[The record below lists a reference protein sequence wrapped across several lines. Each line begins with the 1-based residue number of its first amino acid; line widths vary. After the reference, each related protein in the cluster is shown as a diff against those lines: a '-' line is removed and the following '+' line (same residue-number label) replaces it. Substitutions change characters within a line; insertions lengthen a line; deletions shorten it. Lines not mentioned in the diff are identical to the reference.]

1 MKTINDPVV
10 RQEIIRRINALPP
23 NASPEWGHM
32 TLYQMLK
39 HCRLWEEMA
48 LGHKTYK
55 RKLVSFLFG
64 KLILKQ
70 VLKDEKPMMRGAST
84 AAAMKITGP
93 DGDIAAEKA
102 TWIALL
108 ESYAHTTVPS
118 VTHPFFGKMTREQM
132 GQLAYKHIDHH
143 LRQFRG

>member
-1 MKTINDPVV
+1 MKTLLDPVV
-10 RQEIIRRINALPP
+10 REEIIRRINALPP
-23 NASPEWGHM
+23 DASPEWGHM

-55 RKLVSFLFG
+55 RKLISFLFG
-64 KLILKQ
+64 KTILKQ
-70 VLKDEKPMMRGAST
+70 ILKDEKPMMRGAST
-84 AAAMKITGP
+84 VAAMKITGP
-93 DGDIAAEKA
+93 DGDISEEK
-102 TWIALL
+102 TKWITLL
-108 ESYAHTTVPS
+108 QSYAQAAVQS
-118 VTHPFFGKMTREQM
+118 VNHPFFGKMTRDQM